1 MSIHNTLSIAKIV
14 GYDITHMVI
23 AQISHVQ

>member
-1 MSIHNTLSIAKIV
+1 MSIHNTLTITKIV

-23 AQISHVQ
+23 AQPSHVE